1 VIYREMPAVW
11 DRSFLQR
18 FLARWGRESA
28 VISAAVRRVEYPDCT
43 QLLSLKAVSG
53 GHEDYFVDGRRV
65 RVDDDTFLI
74 LNAGRTYGSLIDA
87 LNPVHSFSVF
97 FGPGLAQGVRDAL
110 SRTTESL
117 LDDPSA
123 DRRPPPEF
131 DERLREHERTVTPVL
146 RGIQQVVDAGEG
158 EDTWLEERL
167 HLLMAR
173 MLRLQRQEW
182 RTCEG
187 ISAARRTTRRELHR
201 RVGLGVTFIHTRFHE
216 PIGLEDVARA
226 AHLSPFHFLRTFKQ
240 VYGVTPSSYLNR
252 KRTLAALRLIRQSEW
267 TLTQIAELV
276 GFGSRSTLY
285 RHLRAVRD
293 PQLRRGLDEL
303 RVERP
308 DGAPRPR
315 CAQQV

>member
-1 VIYREMPAVW
+1 
-11 DRSFLQR
+11 
-18 FLARWGRESA
+18 
-28 VISAAVRRVEYPDCT
+28 
-43 QLLSLKAVSG
+43 
-53 GHEDYFVDGRRV
+53 VDGRRV

-87 LNPVHSFSVF
+87 INPVHSFSVF
-97 FGPGLAQGVRDAL
+97 FGPGLAQGVQDAL

-123 DRRPPPEF
+123 DRPPPPEF

-146 RGIQQVVDAGEG
+146 RDIQQVVDAGGG
-158 EDTWLEERL
+158 EDAWLEERL

-173 MLRLQRQEW
+173 MLRLQGREW
-182 RTCEG
+182 RACEA

-201 RVGLGVTFIHTRFHE
+201 RVGLGVTFIHTHFHE

-226 AHLSPFHFLRTFKQ
+226 AHLSPFHFLRTFRQ
-240 VYGVTPSSYLNR
+240 VYGLTPSSYLNR

-285 RHLRAVRD
+285 RHLRAVHD
-293 PQLRRGLDEL
+293 PQLRRRLDEL
-303 RVERP
+303 RAERP
-308 DGAPRPR
+308 HATSRRGCTQP
-315 CAQQV
+315 V